1 MLSLSKRPS
10 TEMMKSL
17 KRLVRSF
24 TARVMSR
31 MMFAVLQI
39 TLIRPNRPPQTTTT
53 AARIAV
59 IRYAELIPPLG
70 VVASAI

>member
-1 MLSLSKRPS
+1 M
-10 TEMMKSL
+10 

-39 TLIRPNRPPQTTTT
+39 TLISPNIPPQTTTT

-59 IRYAELIPPLG
+59 TRYAELIPPLG
-70 VVASAI
+70 VVVASAT